1 MRAAKSPTAMTK
13 TRLFILHISLLCIA
27 SSAAEMT
34 SSVTS
39 SMTSSEGSIALSATE
54 ETSLAGQSMK
64 TLADMALSE
73 SITAASVTAESAD
86 DTKMPTSASMVLL
99 TTSASLASS
108 TLRTLP
114 VPDSQSEQTFTDPL
128 SQSSPSV
135 PRSSDFM
142 SNSQKPTPEIMTST
156 TPLPP
161 AAFSTKDETPAPNS
175 IPSAATLSTPVLTAN
190 VSTGD
195 LTAALSTSNTFITS
209 ESTLS
214 TPVPTATVSTED
226 FTEAPR
232 THISFLPSTL
242 STPVPIAIINSSLS
256 AAITPLSASLATFTI
271 TAVLTSESIPLLSGS
286 TLKSTEFAQ
295 PRAISSPITAQPAPT
310 PSTHITS
317 VSTSTFTISTLMT
330 PQQVT
335 QEHQDSTVGSIDHTR
350 MSTSAE
356 SSTSAVTS
364 TATDIK
370 PEQTVSLA
378 STFGSLQMPASSSL
392 VPSVEPSAT
401 SAPEVSSTTSSSLV
415 PSATSTSV
423 EPSATSAPEVSSI
436 TTSSLVPSGTLPSV
450 EPSATSAPEV
460 SSITTSSL
468 VPSATLPSVEPSA
481 TSTSEVPFTT
491 SASQE
496 PSAISTSLVPSATS
510 ASQEPPATSTLL
522 VSSATSILFVPSATS
537 PSLMPSATSPSLM
550 PSATSPS
557 LMPSA
562 TSPSLMP
569 SATSPSLMPSATSPS
584 LMPSATSRSLMP
596 SATSPSLMPSATS
609 TSLVPSATSTLL
621 LPSTTS
627 PSLEP
632 LATSTLLVSSAT
644 STSLMSSATSTSL
657 VSSATSTSSPT
668 SDRQSEQ
675 TFTDTVPP
683 ESLTEIYVTT
693 STPATTSTPHIT
705 STASSLT
712 TVNSI
717 SSSVS
722 PTTSTATSHLTDAHT
737 TTSVFT
743 PSASALSSPVL
754 TPTSTSTSSVQST
767 SLLSSTSQP
776 SSTGSILASVTTDST
791 SLPASPIT
799 PPLSTHTSVLSS
811 TATSSPTSVTPA
823 SPSDQTGSGDT
834 GIVVG
839 VSIGV
844 VLLLAV
850 VVCVLVVVKLRVM
863 KKRPL
868 YGRMGSKKIRK
879 SSETSIEMTSVI
891 TAVDNYE
898 NFQPGDID
906 ISGLAEYIARKMQN
920 NELDEE
926 YKALPS
932 TPFEDTDEHVG
943 QLACNKEKNRF
954 ADIFAYDCSR
964 VVLQRGDA
972 SGTDYINANFITGY
986 GDKQRAY
993 IAAQGPN
1000 PRSLADF
1007 WLMIWQEDV
1016 RCVVMLT
1023 NLRENNRRKCEKYWP
1038 DEGSRDSYGDVDVS
1052 CTCEDVTST
1061 YVVRVLQ
1068 AGHHTKTT
1076 ETRRIVQYH
1085 FTTWPDHGVPSAPS
1099 LVEFWQQ
1106 VKEHKSTI
1114 RPLVVHCSAGV
1125 GRTGTFI
1132 GLDALM
1138 ERCKV
1143 ESTVNVFRRVSS
1155 VRGERMSTVQT
1166 RRQYTFL
1173 HLVLL
1178 EALYSEGTHRLCEE
1192 LVAGTRCEEDRI
1204 YKEFQMLQELRDLNR
1219 NRAAPNHAE
1228 DEGDDVSNIPSYT
1241 SDVEFLLTSSSQPA
1255 NAANHLWSMV
1265 DDYKA
1270 TIILAICDEV
1280 ATGIIPS
1287 PIGESLLDD
1296 SLLLTLTSSSFI
1308 SEHVRE
1314 TEIVAEPD
1322 DDTHSEDA
1330 AKPWKVTLFSTP
1342 SVTASV
1348 SEVITLV
1355 EHLEN
1360 TRHLAT
1366 ESIVVYSC
1374 PDSHPATLLCII
1386 WNIIQRLQRH
1396 PGVDIFLIVRE
1407 MQSIKPSYH
1416 ISQDDYRF
1424 LYTLASEYVTS
1435 TSIYANA
1442 YV

>member
-1 MRAAKSPTAMTK
+1 MRVAKSPTAMMK
-13 TRLFILHISLLCIA
+13 TRLFILHISFLCIA
-27 SSAAEMT
+27 DTSSVAEMK
-34 SSVTS
+34 SPVTS
-39 SMTSSEGSIALSATE
+39 SMTSSEGSIALSAGE
-54 ETSLAGQSMK
+54 KTSLAGQSME
-64 TLADMALSE
+64 TLADIAHPE

-86 DTKMPTSASMVLL
+86 DTKIPTSASMVPLI
-99 TTSASLASS
+99 TSASLASS

-114 VPDSQSEQTFTDPL
+114 VTDSQSEQTFTDAL

-135 PRSSDFM
+135 PRSDFM
-142 SNSQKPTPEIMTST
+142 SNSQTPTPEIMTST
-156 TPLPP
+156 TPPPP
-161 AAFSTKDETPAPNS
+161 AAFSTKDETSAPRTTTS
-175 IPSAATLSTPVLTAN
+175 SSPSAATLSTPVLTANVATGDITAALSTSNTFITSESTLSTAVPTAN

-214 TPVPTATVSTED
+214 TA
-226 FTEAPR
+226 
-232 THISFLPSTL
+232 
-242 STPVPIAIINSSLS
+242 VPIAIINSSLS

-295 PRAISSPITAQPAPT
+295 PSAISSPITAQPAPT
-310 PSTHITS
+310 QSTHMAS

-335 QEHQDSTVGSIDHTR
+335 QEHQDSTEGSIGHTR
-350 MSTSAE
+350 MSGSAE

-364 TATDIK
+364 TATDMK
-370 PEQTVSLA
+370 SEQTISLA
-378 STFGSLQMPASSSL
+378 STSGSLQMPASSSL
-392 VPSVEPSAT
+392 VPSATWPSLEPSAT
-401 SAPEVSSTTSSSLV
+401 SAPEVSSTTSLSTVPSSTWPSLEPSETSAPEVSSTTSLSLV
-415 PSATSTSV
+415 PSATWPSL
-423 EPSATSAPEVSSI
+423 EPSATSAPEVSS
-436 TTSSLVPSGTLPSV
+436 TTSLSTVPSSTWPSLEPSETSAPEVSSTTSLSLVPSATWPSL

-460 SSITTSSL
+460 SSTTSLST
-468 VPSATLPSVEPSA
+468 VPSSTWPSLEPSA

-496 PSAISTSLVPSATS
+496 TSATSTSLVPSATS
-510 ASQEPPATSTLL
+510 TLL
-522 VSSATSILFVPSATS
+522 VPSVTSISFVPSATS
-537 PSLMPSATSPSLM
+537 PSLMPSATS
-550 PSATSPS
+550 
-557 LMPSA
+557 
-562 TSPSLMP
+562 
-569 SATSPSLMPSATSPS
+569 
-584 LMPSATSRSLMP
+584 TSR
-596 SATSPSLMPSATS
+596 
-609 TSLVPSATSTLL
+609 VPSATSTLL
-621 LPSTTS
+621 VPSTTS
-627 PSLEP
+627 PSVEP

-693 STPATTSTPHIT
+693 STPATTSMPHIT
-705 STASSLT
+705 STAPSLT

-722 PTTSTATSHLTDAHT
+722 PTTSTATSHL
-737 TTSVFT
+737 FT
-743 PSASALSSPVL
+743 PSTSALSSPVL
-754 TPTSTSTSSVQST
+754 TPTSTSISSVQST

-776 SSTGSILASVTTDST
+776 SSTASVTTDST

-799 PPLSTHTSVLSS
+799 PPLSTHTSV
-811 TATSSPTSVTPA
+811 PTSVTPA

-868 YGRMGSKKIRK
+868 YGRMVGSKEIRR
-879 SSETSIEMTSVI
+879 SSETSIEMTSVS

-898 NFQPGDID
+898 NFQPGDIE

-932 TPFEDTDEHVG
+932 TPIEVTDEHVG

-972 SGTDYINANFITGY
+972 TETDYINANFITGY
-986 GDKQRAY
+986 GDKKRAY

-1000 PRSLADF
+1000 ARSLADF
-1007 WLMIWQEDV
+1007 WLMIWQQDV

-1052 CTCEDVTST
+1052 CTHEDVTST

-1155 VRGERMSTVQT
+1155 MRGERMSTVQT

-1192 LVAGTRCEEDRI
+1192 LVAGTRCEEDHI
-1204 YKEFQMLQELRDLNR
+1204 YKEFQMLQELRNLNR
-1219 NRAAPNHAE
+1219 NLAAPNHA
-1228 DEGDDVSNIPSYT
+1228 EGDDVSNIPSYT

-1255 NAANHLWSMV
+1255 TAANHLWSMV
-1265 DDYKA
+1265 DHYKA

-1296 SLLLTLTSSSFI
+1296 SLLLTLKSSSFI

-1322 DDTHSEDA
+1322 DDTHSEDV
-1330 AKPWKVTLFSTP
+1330 AKPWKVTLLSTP

-1355 EHLEN
+1355 ELLEN

-1424 LYTLASEYVTS
+1424 LYTLASEYITS